1 MQLDKTYETYYC
13 EVEPASANCKG
24 LRSIINLFDG
34 TFTSEGFPAICDN
47 CTDRFANASAKIVK
61 AFNTTELTFFLRDV
75 LGDAYNED
83 TGKTTVVRS
92 IFKVGIAPT
101 GNDRL
106 AAVTPFKP
114 TGTHEEKKKLYFSKV
129 FIPYANNLYANSSEL
144 GLGFKVTFT
153 SPTLKDMEYISAV
166 RKDYFLVI
174 GSGSVALV
182 ILFVKTFYLLT
193 SFAVLL
199 QSMATY
205 LASYM
210 IFIEWFGLENLSML
224 HILSFFYVVSA
235 STNQFFHQF
244 ATWQVIY
251 LLDLKPRDKMATFM
265 KTGASSLLFSM
276 LCRICGFSTM
286 VFLKSAILRFL
297 AFKNIISI
305 IIAFLLS
312 ILYITPTLLLNIMY
326 GADKVIFCC
335 KCAKMNFLK
344 KRPISKF
351 FANTYF
357 KIVSNTLFAFS
368 IIVLSIIISCAA
380 VFLFAIFDFNEVK
393 ASQVNIIML
402 FT

>member
-1 MQLDKTYETYYC
+1 M
-13 EVEPASANCKG
+13 SGNCKKM
-24 LRSIINLFDG
+24 RSIINLFDG
-34 TFTSEGFPAICDN
+34 TYTSLGFPSICDN
-47 CTDRFANASAKIVK
+47 CTDRFANASAKIAK
-61 AFNTTELTFFLRDV
+61 ALTTPQLVFFMRDI
-75 LGDAYNED
+75 LGDAYNVD
-83 TGKTTVVRS
+83 TGKTTILHS
-92 IFKVGIAPT
+92 IMKVGIAPT
-101 GNDRL
+101 GERTS
-106 AAVTPFKP
+106 AKTAFKP
-114 TGTHEEKKKLYFSKV
+114 KGTHQEKKEQYFSKV
-129 FIPYANNLYANSSEL
+129 FIPYANSVFDNSSEL
-144 GLGFKVTFT
+144 GFKLTYS
-153 SPTLKDMEYISAV
+153 SPTLKDMEYNSAV

-174 GSGSVALV
+174 GSGSAAFL
-182 ILFVKTFYLLT
+182 ILFVKTFYILT